1 MDYVLKIFFLLGFI
15 LVLPALFFVS
25 IIVWF
30 EDGRPIIFV
39 QERLGINKKKF
50 NLYKIRTMHK
60 STPSLGTHQIGSIH
74 HLKSGSSIRKLK
86 IDELPQLINYI
97 KGDINLV
104 GPRPGLPN
112 QIDLKKYREKFNI
125 YDFKPGITGLAQVL
139 GYDMSDPKLLAM
151 IDNLYIKQKNTK
163 LDITIF
169 FATFFSVFK
178 KKLNKRFA
186 QNIEQF
192 KDHIKNV

>member
-1 MDYVLKIFFLLGFI
+1 MDYVLKIFFLIGFI
-15 LVLPALFFVS
+15 LVLPVLFFVS

-50 NLYKIRTMHK
+50 NLYKIRTMYK

-74 HLKSGSSIRKLK
+74 HLKSGSFIRKLK

-139 GYDMSDPKLLAM
+139 GYDMSDPNLLAM
-151 IDNLYIKQKNTK
+151 IDNLYIKQKSTK

-169 FATFFSVFK
+169 FATFFSVFN

-186 QNIEQF
+186 QKIEQF
-192 KDHIKNV
+192 KDHIKHV